1 MQPLQGKNW
10 FLLASPQGGAPLA
23 LGYYMQPCG
32 AKKQTPGT
40 HLPEDPRPKE
50 NPYKVQWENCHCY
63 CGHNP
68 FLNAD
73 YVHDLIITKDSD
85 MDLETIELGNSA
97 SLSVERDRV
106 DSGSPCQN
114 PAGQRKGGHNW
125 PLYSLKMLFLTG
137 KRPFNDGHLYPLLRS
152 AHASKVLLMTRTR

>member
-1 MQPLQGKNW
+1 
-10 FLLASPQGGAPLA
+10 
-23 LGYYMQPCG
+23 MQPCG

-85 MDLETIELGNSA
+85 MDLETISWVIPPRYQLNETGSIRGRHVKTL
-97 SLSVERDRV
+97 LVKERV
-106 DSGSPCQN
+106 VII
-114 PAGQRKGGHNW
+114 GH
-125 PLYSLKMLFLTG
+125 STALKCCF
-137 KRPFNDGHLYPLLRS
+137 
-152 AHASKVLLMTRTR
+152 